1 MTAEHF
7 EQEAATLRI
16 PLLAVAFRYLH
27 NQEDAEDTVQDVLAR
42 LWRMVEELHP
52 PMAPLAKVLTR
63 NLCIDRIRRQPQA
76 TVVEIDAEG
85 KGKAL
90 GETLCNETPPPEQDT
105 ALRLQHAMEQL
116 TPKQQLVIR
125 LRHTEG
131 MSTADMAKL
140 TGDTEAALRQTLCRA
155 RQAMRK
161 WYLQH
166 AGE

>member
-1 MTAEHF
+1 MTAEDF

-16 PLLAVAFRYLH
+16 PLMAVAQHYLH

-63 NLCIDRIRRQPQA
+63 NLCVDRIRRQSQA
-76 TVVEIDAEG
+76 TVVEMDGGG
-85 KGKAL
+85 KGKVL
-90 GETLCNETPPPEQDT
+90 GETLCAETPPPEQDT
-105 ALRLQHAMEQL
+105 TLRLQQAMEQL
-116 TPKQQLVIR
+116 TPKQQLVVR

-166 AGE
+166 LGE